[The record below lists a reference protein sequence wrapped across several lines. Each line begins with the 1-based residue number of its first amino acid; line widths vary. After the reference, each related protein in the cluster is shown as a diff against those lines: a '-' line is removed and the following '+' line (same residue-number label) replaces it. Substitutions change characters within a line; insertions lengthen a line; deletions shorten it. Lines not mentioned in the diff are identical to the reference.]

1 MKRKEIARK
10 HVETSAGLGVGMSR
24 GRYTP
29 HYMDEYQKK
38 GLAKWIPWK
47 CLKIRGIVGQG

>member
-24 GRYTP
+24 GGYTP